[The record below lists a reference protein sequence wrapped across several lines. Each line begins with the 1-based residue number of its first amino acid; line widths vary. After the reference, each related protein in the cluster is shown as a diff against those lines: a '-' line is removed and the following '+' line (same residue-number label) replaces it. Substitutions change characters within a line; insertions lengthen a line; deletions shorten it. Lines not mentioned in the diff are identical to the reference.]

1 MRLPS
6 FGDSLFGDELSTYYI
21 VTGHGLGRALDLLR
35 GNTADLNPPLLF
47 VLAWITERLGD
58 PAQSIRI
65 ASLISGTAAIPLT
78 FVLGRWT
85 VGRPAALV
93 GAALTALSPYLI
105 FYSTEARAYSLVL
118 CLVLVSSLALVRALQ
133 TGRAA
138 WWVVYAVASCA
149 AMYAHYPALFVLVA
163 QFGWAF
169 ATRAEARRALLA
181 ANLAAAVGY
190 LPWLPTLADN
200 TGSPGAKVIELLEP
214 FGPHVVRVDLG
225 RWAFGHPYMPT
236 DTMPGTLALALLAA
250 GLALGAAGLV
260 AILPC
265 APRSRRLARPSSG
278 LVLVVVLALATPV
291 LIGLYS
297 LVGDSVWNARNLAV
311 SWPGLALCAGA
322 LLTSAGGVVRVAA
335 VTLVLAAFAIGAV
348 RMLEADSQ
356 RPDYAAAARFIERTG
371 RPTDPVVEAPVPS
384 PGPLTPVGDVALNHY
399 GRPDPGRHPVL
410 RLGVAPLAAALRAR
424 PYESP
429 PVPRPEEIAGQA
441 ARLAAGRTL
450 FLVVPGTAP
459 LARLRST
466 GVTARTAGLEP
477 AFGTGPPAAFVTAG
491 LSPVHPF
498 VRALPPRFR
507 LIRATTVPGIMPV
520 TVYAF
525 RAADR

>member
-6 FGDSLFGDELSTYYI
+6 FADSLFGDELSTYYI

-65 ASLISGTAAIPLT
+65 ASLVAGVAAIPLT
-78 FVLGRWT
+78 YVLGRWT
-85 VGRPAALV
+85 VGRRAALV
-93 GAALTALSPYLI
+93 GAAVIALSPYLI
-105 FYSTEARAYSLVL
+105 FYSTEARAYALVL

-138 WWVVYAVASCA
+138 WWVAYAVASCA

-163 QFGWAF
+163 QLGWAF
-169 ATRAEARRALLA
+169 ATRPGARRVLLA
-181 ANLAAAVGY
+181 ANLAAAVAY

-214 FGPHVVRVDLG
+214 FGPHVIRVDLG
-225 RWAFGHPYMPT
+225 RWAFGHPYMPVE
-236 DTMPGTLALALLAA
+236 TMPGTLALALLTA

-260 AILPC
+260 ATLLR
-265 APRSRRLARPSSG
+265 APRPALPRPSSG
-278 LVLVVVLALATPV
+278 LVLVVILALATPV
-291 LIGLYS
+291 LIALYS
-297 LVGDSVWNARNLAV
+297 LVGDSVWNARNLVA

-322 LLTSAGGVVRVAA
+322 LLTGAGGVVRVAA
-335 VTLVLAAFAIGAV
+335 VTLVLAALAIGAV

-371 RPTDPVVEAPVPS
+371 RPTDPVVEVPVPS
-384 PGPLTPVGDVALNHY
+384 PGPLTPLGDVALNRY
-399 GRPDPGRHPVL
+399 GRSDTGRHPVL
-410 RLGVAPLAAALRAR
+410 RLGAAPLAAALRAR

-429 PVPRPEEIAGQA
+429 PVPTPEEIAGQA
-441 ARLAAGRTL
+441 ARLASGGTL
-450 FLVVPGTAP
+450 FLVVPGSAP
-459 LARLRST
+459 LSRVRST
-466 GVTARTAGLEP
+466 GVTTRTAGLEP
-477 AFGTGPPAAFVTAG
+477 AFGTGPPATLVTAA
-491 LSPVHPF
+491 LSPLRPF

-507 LIRATTVPGIMPV
+507 LVRATTVDGFMPV
-520 TVYAF
+520 TVFAL
-525 RAADR
+525 RAAAG